1 MGVAS
6 IVERASETM
15 LIRLLKIDWPVGFAA
30 AAEREREASIC
41 FRGINRRGGHP
52 SNGIRG
58 WERKLDGQTRGKWTT
73 AGQCCQNDHEQS
85 RKEGRLAVIDP
96 RLDPRNLHT
105 TYLESTSFLDDGT
118 RW

>member
-58 WERKLDGQTRGKWTT
+58 WESKVDRRTRTDVDGRVVSARTDGRAAW
-73 AGQCCQNDHEQS
+73 QNDHEQS
-85 RKEGRLAVIDP
+85 REKDWP
-96 RLDPRNLHT
+96 
-105 TYLESTSFLDDGT
+105 
-118 RW
+118 

>member
-1 MGVAS
+1 MGV
-6 IVERASETM
+6 EGASETM

-30 AAEREREASIC
+30 AAVAEGERGEESIC

-73 AGQCCQNDHEQS
+73 DGRSASAAKMTTSRAGKREDW
-85 RKEGRLAVIDP
+85 P
-96 RLDPRNLHT
+96 
-105 TYLESTSFLDDGT
+105 
-118 RW
+118 

>member
-1 MGVAS
+1 MKRASERPYQRAERGRVGVAS

-58 WERKLDGQTRGKWTT
+58 WESKVDRRTRTDGRTDAW
-73 AGQCCQNDHEQS
+73 
-85 RKEGRLAVIDP
+85 
-96 RLDPRNLHT
+96 
-105 TYLESTSFLDDGT
+105 
-118 RW
+118 

>member
-1 MGVAS
+1 MGV
-6 IVERASETM
+6 EGASETM

-30 AAEREREASIC
+30 AVAEGERGEESIC

-73 AGQCCQNDHEQS
+73 DGQCCQNDHEQS

-105 TYLESTSFLDDGT
+105 TYFGVNEFS
-118 RW
+118 